1 MKNFFD
7 EFKAFAMRG
16 NVIDLAIG
24 VILGAAFGTIVSS
37 MVNDILMPPIGW
49 LLGGA
54 DFADLFISLK
64 GDYNSLADAQLAG
77 APTINIG
84 LFINNVIDFLIV
96 AFVIFLVVKQ
106 VNRLQQ
112 EEEEKPDTPA
122 EPTTEEKLVEAI
134 NKLNEH
140 LAKKA

>member
-1 MKNFFD
+1 MKNFLD

-54 DFADLFISLK
+54 DFTDLFISLK

-106 VNRLQQ
+106 VNRLQK